1 MRILL
6 IAFVLVVNAAAA
18 WAEGAQP
25 AMWKLSDADTSIY
38 LFGTVH
44 VLKPGTE
51 WMTDK
56 VEQAVTGAD
65 RLYME
70 ISLAEQQNI
79 PAIQQMVQRYAVL
92 PADDA
97 LGNHLAPADAEK
109 LKAGLAALGIAG
121 PVADRFKPWF
131 AGVTYS
137 GMRFVKLGYDSTK
150 GVEAALGELAQ
161 AHNVPIEG
169 LETMEFQMRLFDSM
183 TDEESRAFIQDLLKD
198 DKDLGKMMSDITG
211 SWTQGDLSA
220 LDREINDMDKVS
232 PSLAEKLLYSR
243 NQTWAHTIEM
253 MLAQPGTF
261 TVAVGS
267 GHFVG
272 KRSVIAILEKDGFT
286 VERVQ

>member
-6 IAFVLVVNAAAA
+6 ITFVFFINAAAA
-18 WAEGAQP
+18 WAEGAHP
-25 AMWKLSDADTSIY
+25 ALWKLSDADTSIY

-56 VEQAVTGAD
+56 VEKAVTGAD
-65 RLYME
+65 RFYME
-70 ISLAEQQNI
+70 VSLADQQNL
-79 PAIQQMVQRYAVL
+79 PAIQQLVQRYAVL
-92 PADDA
+92 PPGDS
-97 LGNHLAPADAEK
+97 LSNHVPAATAEQ
-109 LKAGLAALGIAG
+109 LKASIATMGIPAEA
-121 PVADRFKPWF
+121 VDRFKPWF

-137 GMRFVKLGYDSTK
+137 GMRFLKLGYDSSK
-150 GVEAALGELAQ
+150 GVEAALGALAQ

-169 LETMEFQMRLFDSM
+169 LETMDFQMRLFDSM
-183 TDEESRAFIQDLLKD
+183 TDEETKAFIQDLLMD
-198 DKDLGKMMSDITG
+198 EADLGKMMNEITE

-232 PSLAEKLLYSR
+232 PSLAEKLLYNR
-243 NQTWAHTIEM
+243 NQTWARSIEM
-253 MLAQPGTF
+253 MLARPGTF

-272 KRSVIAILEKDGFT
+272 KRSVIQILENDGFT